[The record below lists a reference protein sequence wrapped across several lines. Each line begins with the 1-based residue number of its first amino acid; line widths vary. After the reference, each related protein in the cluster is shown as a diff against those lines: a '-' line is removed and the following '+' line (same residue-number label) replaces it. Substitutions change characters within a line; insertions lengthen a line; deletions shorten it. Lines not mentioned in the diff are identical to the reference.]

1 MATQL
6 FFDSL
11 SSTHRLFDSG
21 FEQSVELEI
30 LLADYDPPVFKI
42 VKTCIEH
49 TLTQKYISGSKLT
62 LEGFFKLSV
71 YYQPP
76 QSTRL
81 ALISK
86 KIPFQKQFELPQTV
100 ETPYFI
106 SVSGETQY
114 INTRAINPT
123 RIDVRGAYQFIVK
136 AYATQEKSIV
146 TAINSKTICTDD
158 TQVDFFCL
166 SAQGVRQFSV
176 EDELT
181 MPQDTEQILQVIAKN
196 NNMSLTA
203 YEGKVNVK
211 GEITAD
217 IWHTVQSTDEVKKY
231 SKAFLYNQ
239 VVDIQGVSENN
250 IAYGDFS
257 LISFTITQNPDT
269 KKVNCVVT
277 AQLDV
282 RAFKK
287 QEIIAL
293 TDAFSKEY
301 TCSVDKETVI
311 VDENL
316 ISLAK
321 NFSFT
326 MEDTL
331 GKGYSIAYAF
341 VETGAVRGYPQLDKT
356 VPKLKL
362 TISAIAKN
370 SQGEYECFTKT
381 EDCPFE
387 LSEPLSPLDELI
399 LSPQLNDY
407 STLLSDEKLTV
418 KLSITLSG
426 FIIKRKE
433 IDVLN
438 SFDELLEKPL
448 EKSRQALILYYAH
461 KNEKIFDIARR
472 YKTSTQQILLEN
484 EIDGKLVPE
493 DKMLFI
499 PAFDM

>member
-1 MATQL
+1 
-6 FFDSL
+6 
-11 SSTHRLFDSG
+11 
-21 FEQSVELEI
+21 
-30 LLADYDPPVFKI
+30 
-42 VKTCIEH
+42 
-49 TLTQKYISGSKLT
+49 
-62 LEGFFKLSV
+62 
-71 YYQPP
+71 
-76 QSTRL
+76 
-81 ALISK
+81 
-86 KIPFQKQFELPQTV
+86 
-100 ETPYFI
+100 
-106 SVSGETQY
+106 
-114 INTRAINPT
+114 
-123 RIDVRGAYQFIVK
+123 
-136 AYATQEKSIV
+136 
-146 TAINSKTICTDD
+146 
-158 TQVDFFCL
+158 
-166 SAQGVRQFSV
+166 
-176 EDELT
+176 
-181 MPQDTEQILQVIAKN
+181 
-196 NNMSLTA
+196 
-203 YEGKVNVK
+203 
-211 GEITAD
+211 
-217 IWHTVQSTDEVKKY
+217 
-231 SKAFLYNQ
+231 
-239 VVDIQGVSENN
+239 
-250 IAYGDFS
+250 
-257 LISFTITQNPDT
+257 TQNPDT

-472 YKTSTQQILLEN
+472 YKTSTQQILQEN
-484 EIDGKLVPE
+484 EIAGKLVPE